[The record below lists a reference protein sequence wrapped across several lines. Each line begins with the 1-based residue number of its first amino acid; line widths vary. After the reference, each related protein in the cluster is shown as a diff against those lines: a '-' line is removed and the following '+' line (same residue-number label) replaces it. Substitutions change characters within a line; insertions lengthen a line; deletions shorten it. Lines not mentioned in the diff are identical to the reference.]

1 MSQGD
6 PVRAERGRAQ
16 RRRSPTDFAA
26 EDYEAIGSG
35 AQQSKTSVKSVGVSL
50 RSDSPNA
57 TESAASAKTLLFNLD
72 GTWVDTTLAVEST
85 WRWAADNL
93 TCHSHN

>member
-1 MSQGD
+1 M
-6 PVRAERGRAQ
+6 
-16 RRRSPTDFAA
+16 RS
-26 EDYEAIGSG
+26 IGSG
-35 AQQSKTSVKSVGVSL
+35 AQQSKTSVKSVGVNL

-57 TESAASAKTLLFNLD
+57 TESAGRCERKALLIELD
-72 GTWVDTTLAVEST
+72 GTLVDTTLAVEST